1 MPDPGTP
8 WFRALVPALRRR
20 PPEYTARSA
29 DTLSVFLTGAGGRI
43 RGGIGWVAFGAVR
56 LSTGSSPSDVTAPR
70 LRAVG
75 AAFLVRR
82 PLIVGPAVALLLG
95 LLHRSGAPGRQTLA
109 LAVGSSVMLGF
120 FLFEA
125 ARFRLRPVTERHLLG
140 SLLFTAAGL
149 TLACFLTGAI
159 RSPLVPLLFAPTVT
173 AFAAFGRSRE
183 SAVTLGWLLLLL
195 GVLTVLPG
203 APFPPIAAP
212 WAGGMALVASVAS
225 ALLLNL
231 GVSGLTGAYVETAH
245 QLAEARQEML
255 EAAEAR
261 ARTLEALGAK
271 VAHEIKNPL
280 ASVRALVELV
290 AQGGTDERARKRLE
304 VVLGEVERIEG
315 ILQDYLG
322 FSRPLEALRREEVDV
337 SRLLS
342 DTAAVLE
349 ARARARGVTLEV
361 AAEPLRARV
370 DPRRLKEALFNLMA
384 NALEACEAGGRVEA
398 RAGRQEGAVSITVRD
413 TGRGMSPET
422 LARVGTPFFTTR
434 EQGTGL
440 GVTLARAVAAQHG
453 GALTFESEEGRG
465 TVATLRLSDAGA

>member
-1 MPDPGTP
+1 MPNPRTSR
-8 WFRALVPALRRR
+8 FRALALLPERRT
-20 PPEYTARSA
+20 PPSTARSA
-29 DTLSVFLTGAGGRI
+29 DTLSVFLTAPRS
-43 RGGIGWVAFGAVR
+43 RTHAAPGWVAFGAV
-56 LSTGSSPSDVTAPR
+56 SSSPGASPPDVTAPR

-82 PLIVGPAVALLLG
+82 PLIVGPSVALLIG
-95 LLHRSGAPGRQTLA
+95 LLHLSGAPGRQTVA
-109 LAVGSSVMLGF
+109 LTAGSSAMMGF

-125 ARFRLRPVTERHLLG
+125 LRFRRRPVTERHLLG

-149 TLACFLTGAI
+149 TVACFLTGAI

-173 AFAAFGRSRE
+173 AFAAFGRSRQ

-195 GVLTVLPG
+195 GALTVLPG

-212 WAGGMALVASVAS
+212 WVGGMALVASVSS

-231 GVSGLTGAYVETAH
+231 GVSGLTGAYAQTAR

-290 AQGGTDERARKRLE
+290 AQGSSDERARKRLE
-304 VVLGEVERIEG
+304 VVLGEVARIEG
-315 ILQDYLG
+315 ILRDYLD

-349 ARARARGVTLEV
+349 ARARERGVALEV
-361 AAEPLRARV
+361 AAPPVLARV
-370 DPRRLKEALFNLMA
+370 DPRRLREALFNLMA

-398 RAGRQEGAVSITVRD
+398 HAARQEGAVILQVRD

-453 GALTFESEEGRG
+453 GTLTFESQEGRG

>member
-1 MPDPGTP
+1 VLTP
-8 WFRALVPALRRR
+8 
-20 PPEYTARSA
+20 
-29 DTLSVFLTGAGGRI
+29 AGP
-43 RGGIGWVAFGAVR
+43 
-56 LSTGSSPSDVTAPR
+56 SSLDVTGPQ

-82 PLIVGPAVALLLG
+82 PLIVGPLVALALV
-95 LLHRSGAPGRQTLA
+95 LLHLSGAPGRQTLA

-125 ARFRLRPVTERHLLG
+125 VRFRRRPVTERHLLG
-140 SLLFTAAGL
+140 SLLFTAAVL
-149 TLACFLTGAI
+149 TVACVLTGAL
-159 RSPLVPLLFAPTVT
+159 RSPFLPLLFAPTVT

-183 SAVTLGWLLLLL
+183 SAATLGWLLLLL
-195 GVLTVLPG
+195 GALALLP
-203 APFPPIAAP
+203 ALPFPP
-212 WAGGMALVASVAS
+212 VASPWVEWMTLGAAVGS

-231 GVSGLTGAYVETAH
+231 GVSGLTGAYADTAR
-245 QLAEARQEML
+245 QLTEARQEVL
-255 EAAEAR
+255 AAAETR

-290 AQGGTDERARKRLE
+290 AQGASEERARRRLG

-315 ILQDYLG
+315 ILRDYLG
-322 FSRPLEALRREEVDV
+322 FSRPLVELRREEVDV
-337 SRLLS
+337 SRLLA

-349 ARARARGVTLEV
+349 GRARAQAVALEV
-361 AAEPLRARV
+361 HREPLAASV

-384 NALEACEAGGRVEA
+384 NALEACAAGARVEA
-398 RAGRQEGAVSITVRD
+398 RAEPREGGVLILVRD

-440 GVTLARAVAAQHG
+440 GVTLARAVATQHG
-453 GALTFESEEGRG
+453 GTLTFESEPGRG
-465 TVATLRLSDAGA
+465 TVAMLWLPGAS

>member
-1 MPDPGTP
+1 
-8 WFRALVPALRRR
+8 
-20 PPEYTARSA
+20 
-29 DTLSVFLTGAGGRI
+29 
-43 RGGIGWVAFGAVR
+43 
-56 LSTGSSPSDVTAPR
+56 
-70 LRAVG
+70 VG

-82 PLIVGPAVALLLG
+82 PLIVGPAVALVLV
-95 LLHRSGAPGRQTLA
+95 LLHLSGAPGRQTLA
-109 LAVGSSVMLGF
+109 LALGASVMLGF

-125 ARFRLRPVTERHLLG
+125 VRFQRRPVTERQLLG

-149 TLACFLTGAI
+149 TVACFVTGAI
-159 RSPLVPLLFAPTVT
+159 LSPLVPLLFAPTVT

-195 GVLTVLPG
+195 GALTLLSG
-203 APFPPIAAP
+203 GPFPPIAAP
-212 WAGGMALVASVAS
+212 WVGWMALVAAVAS

-231 GVSGLTGAYVETAH
+231 GVSGLTGAYADAAR

-290 AQGGTDERARKRLE
+290 AQGGVDERARKRLE
-304 VVLGEVERIEG
+304 VVLGEVGRIDG
-315 ILQDYLG
+315 ILRDYLG
-322 FSRPLEALRREEVDV
+322 FSRPVVELRREDVDV

-342 DTAAVLE
+342 ETAAVLE
-349 ARARARGVTLEV
+349 ARARERGVTLEV
-361 AAEPLRARV
+361 MAEPLRARV

-384 NALEACEAGGRVEA
+384 NSLEACEAGGRVEA
-398 RAGRQEGAVSITVRD
+398 RAERREGGVSIIVRD

-440 GVTLARAVAAQHG
+440 GVTLARAVAVQHG
-453 GALTFESEEGRG
+453 GGLTFESEPGRG
-465 TVATLRLSDAGA
+465 TVATLRLSEA